1 MAFINW
7 IKDYSVGVGELDHQH
22 QKLMEIINKL
32 FELYQAKQFSTA
44 EVEPIF
50 KELFDYADYHFG
62 TEENYFKLYNYPH
75 KNEHIGTHNVY
86 REKMRGLKDKYD
98 QEKNPEI
105 LFEIANFLNDWWIW
119 HINHIDK
126 EYTKYFNANGLL

>member
-7 IKDYSVGVGELDHQH
+7 VPDYSVGVSELDHQH
-22 QKLMEIINKL
+22 QKLMEIINRL
-32 FELYQAKQFSTA
+32 FELYQEKKFSTT

-62 TEENYFKLYNYPH
+62 TEERYFQLYNYPH
-75 KNEHIGTHNVY
+75 KDEHIDTHNVY
-86 REKMRGLKDKYD
+86 RERIKAMKEKYD
-98 QEKNPEI
+98 QSHEGEI